1 MNAFVVLSVLVA
13 SCYAGYDKKQVG
25 GPFPGPYPLPGGGQK
40 PGTCPSNS
48 EGGSLGNYCYN
59 DYQCPGQQK
68 CCFVYYSLQRRCQVP
83 QELQRPGQC
92 PYHYYGQQVGT
103 GYCNTDWQCPYGYKC
118 CSGANGGVNTCRL
131 AVYRGYQGGV
141 NPVGGGVYPVGGGV
155 YPVGGGVYPVGG
167 GGVYPVGG
175 GGVYPV
181 GGGVYPVGG
190 GGVYPVG
197 GGGVYPVGG
206 GVYPVGGGVYPGS
219 VYPGLKKKVY

>member
-40 PGTCPSNS
+40 PGTCPYNS
-48 EGGSLGNYCYN
+48 EEGSLGNYCYN

-92 PYHYYGQQVGT
+92 PYHYYGQVGT

-131 AVYRGYQGGV
+131 AVYRGYRGGV
-141 NPVGGGVYPVGGGV
+141 NPVGGGV

-206 GVYPVGGGVYPGS
+206 GVYPGS

>member
-1 MNAFVVLSVLVA
+1 MNAFVILSVLVA

-40 PGTCPSNS
+40 PGTCPYIS
-48 EGGSLGNYCYN
+48 EAGSLGNYCFN

-68 CCFVYYSLQRRCQVP
+68 CCYVYYSAQRRCQVP

-92 PYHYYGQQVGT
+92 PYHYFGQQFGT
-103 GYCNTDWQCPYGYKC
+103 GYCNTDWQCQNGYKC
-118 CSGANGGVNTCRL
+118 CSGANGGVNTCRR
-131 AVYRGYQGGV
+131 ATYGYQGGV

-155 YPVGGGVYPVGG
+155 YPVGGGVYPVGGGGVYPVGG

-206 GVYPVGGGVYPGS
+206 GVYPGS